1 MKICNHCGIDFYQD
15 LYPTPENALDTI
27 VKHAKGVD
35 LHANFFPYCTHFCIQ
50 DGEILGAIRL
60 RLGSNAFIK
69 QEIGHIGYETKPS
82 ARGKGVAKALLM
94 YVKDQLLIR
103 PVMIICDASNIAS
116 TKVIRYCG
124 GILLEDKGTDSDAI
138 LRFSLSPSSMPN
150 HE

>member
-1 MKICNHCGIDFYQD
+1 MQTDTSEMQIITADLSLNSAFKRYMKICNHCGIDFYQD

-82 ARGKGVAKALLM
+82 ARGKG
-94 YVKDQLLIR
+94 
-103 PVMIICDASNIAS
+103 
-116 TKVIRYCG
+116 
-124 GILLEDKGTDSDAI
+124 
-138 LRFSLSPSSMPN
+138 
-150 HE
+150 

>member
-1 MKICNHCGIDFYQD
+1 
-15 LYPTPENALDTI
+15 
-27 VKHAKGVD
+27 
-35 LHANFFPYCTHFCIQ
+35 
-50 DGEILGAIRL
+50 
-60 RLGSNAFIK
+60 
-69 QEIGHIGYETKPS
+69 
-82 ARGKGVAKALLM
+82 VAKALLM